1 MKNKVLV
8 LAVILSLLTCSGS
21 LAAKER
27 RGAEVKILKKDKMV
41 LKGEL
46 IAVKPASLLLV
57 NSQSGADLSVN
68 IEDIITIT
76 IAKKSKALP
85 GFGIGLGAG
94 ILATYLIGAAFPPS
108 HEGLAPDLRDLRA
121 LFAVPIGTL
130 GGLIT
135 GMIMGEDQT
144 LEIVGKSPEEIKA
157 VLEKLRTKAR
167 ITDFQ

>member
-8 LAVILSLLTCSGS
+8 LAVIFPLLTCSGS
-21 LAAKER
+21 LTAKER
-27 RGAEVKILKKDKMV
+27 RGAELKILKKDRMV

-46 IAVKPASLLLV
+46 IAVKPASLLLMD
-57 NSQSGADLSVN
+57 SQSGRDLSVD
-68 IEDIITIT
+68 IDDIITIT

-85 GFGIGLGAG
+85 GLALGLGGG
-94 ILATYLIGAAFPPS
+94 ILAACLIGVAI
-108 HEGLAPDLRDLRA
+108 HKEGTSWDDPAWGA

-144 LEIVGKSPEEIKA
+144 LDIVGKSPEEIKV
-157 VLEKLRTKAR
+157 VLEKLRTQAR
-167 ITDFQ
+167 ITNFQ